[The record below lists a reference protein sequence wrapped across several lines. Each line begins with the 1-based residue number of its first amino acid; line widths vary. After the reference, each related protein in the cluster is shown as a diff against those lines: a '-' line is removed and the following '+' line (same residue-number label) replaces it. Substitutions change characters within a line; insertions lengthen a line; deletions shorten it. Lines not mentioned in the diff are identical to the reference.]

1 MRVVVVNMTID
12 QVLGGG
18 TAEKAK
24 QLASAFARLG
34 ATSSILTT
42 DAGLTAAIRLE
53 LAGCTVHAVPTLW
66 RRFWVPRTLPGRLA
80 GVVRNADAV
89 LLLSHWTILNLG
101 VARACLRAGV
111 PYFVCPSGALPIL
124 GRSRV
129 LKAAYNLLGGRRML
143 RAAHGVIAT
152 IDSEVTEILDYGV
165 SGSRIRVI
173 PNAVT
178 SPPPPGGAATFCS
191 ERGIRSPFVL
201 FLGRLAPIKGPDL
214 LLAAW
219 LESGMAARGYD
230 LVLAGRDEGLGKSLR
245 RKAAAS
251 GIDGHVHFV
260 GHLDATEK
268 ARALQ
273 EATLLTIPSRRE
285 AMSQVALEAGAA
297 GVPLLA
303 TEVCGLRLTLE
314 RGGLEVAPTV
324 EALRDGLVALL
335 AEPEALPGMGRRLRD
350 RVLGEFEL
358 DAVARLY
365 MRHFEEACGT
375 GAGPGPPS

>member
-1 MRVVVVNMTID
+1 MKVLVVNVTID
-12 QVLGGG
+12 PVMGGG
-18 TAEKAK
+18 TAEKTR
-24 QLASAFARLG
+24 QLAAAFAHLG

-42 DAGLTAAIRLE
+42 DVGVTAAVRRE
-53 LAGCTVHAVPTLW
+53 FSGCTVHTVPILW

-80 GVVRNADAV
+80 GVVRSADVV
-89 LLLSHWTILNLG
+89 LLLNHWTLLNLA
-101 VARACLRAGV
+101 VARACRRAGV
-111 PYFVCPSGALPIL
+111 PYFVCPSGALPIF

-129 LKAAYNLLGGRRML
+129 LKAAYNLFGGRRML

-152 IDSEVTEILDYGV
+152 IDSEVSGILTCGV
-165 SGSRIRVI
+165 VRSRIRVI

-178 SPPPPGGAATFCS
+178 PLPPVGGAATFGA

-230 LVLAGRDEGLGKSLR
+230 LVLAGRDESLGKSLR

-251 GIDGHVHFV
+251 GVDGHVHFL

-268 ARALQ
+268 TRALQ
-273 EATLLTIPSRRE
+273 EAILLTIPSRRE
-285 AMSQVALEAGAA
+285 AMSLVALEAGTA

-303 TEVCGLRLTLE
+303 TDVCGLRLTPE
-314 RGGLEVAPTV
+314 RGGLDVAPTV

-335 AEPEALPGMGRRLRD
+335 SDPEALPRMGRNLRD
-350 RVLGEFEL
+350 WVLSDFEL
-358 DAVARLY
+358 DAVAGVY
-365 MRHFEEACGT
+365 MHLFEEACGAS
-375 GAGPGPPS
+375 AGLGPSS